1 MSRTIIYSSRTE
13 GGKMA
18 KNISVS
24 LPEELFDKLR
34 NTSESI
40 KISQICQRALE
51 SELLEKETLAKARKI
66 GIEDGDQAKKTL
78 TNSSKMKIKA
88 AFERSS
94 TKWDSD
100 ALYKLADDLQQ
111 ALSPDDLETLQP
123 KFDQI
128 FNGELILS
136 NWMKRSSEKSIQD
149 KWSEA
154 AWAYVEG
161 TYLGL
166 TQKHIPNEVASVK
179 ESQTVLAEIQ
189 RIQTRVPRWFNNP
202 TQINSRILIEYLS
215 MSNCDEEYITV
226 NELRDSCKIKTF
238 DSNFTQMKN
247 FGDRNH
253 GKVFEVR
260 DDKVALWSPVKD
272 FIKLEF
278 DKYNNR
284 RV

>member
-1 MSRTIIYSSRTE
+1 
-13 GGKMA
+13 MA
-18 KNISVS
+18 KTISVS
-24 LPEELFDKLR
+24 LPEELFNKLR

-51 SELLEKETLAKARKI
+51 SELLEKETLAEARKI
-66 GIEDGDQAKKTL
+66 GIEDGVQAKNAL
-78 TNSSKMKIKA
+78 PNSSKVKIKS

-100 ALYKLADDLQQ
+100 ELYKLADDLQQ
-111 ALSPDDLETLQP
+111 VLSPDDLETLQP

-136 NWMKRSSEKSIQD
+136 NWMKRSSGKSTQD

-215 MSNCDEEYITV
+215 MSNCDDEYITV
-226 NELRDSCKIKTF
+226 NELRERCKIKTF
-238 DSNFTQMKN
+238 DSNFTQMKS

-253 GKVFEVR
+253 GKVFDEK
-260 DDKVALWSPVKD
+260 DGKVTLWSPVKD
-272 FIKLEF
+272 FIKIEF
-278 DKYNNR
+278 DKYNSR
-284 RV
+284 RG